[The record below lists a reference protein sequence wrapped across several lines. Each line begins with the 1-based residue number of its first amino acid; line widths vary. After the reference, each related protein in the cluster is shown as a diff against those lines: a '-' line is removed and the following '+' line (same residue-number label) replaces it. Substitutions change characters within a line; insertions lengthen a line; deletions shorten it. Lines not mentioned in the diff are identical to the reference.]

1 MDNKQRIGEVS
12 PEELL
17 KLKAQHGKV
26 KLVEVEDE
34 DAVYCIYLKRPDFPT
49 LKAVQKV
56 AKSDELEGTK
66 VFLQNCLVE
75 GAKEVMEDGVLL
87 VAAASAA
94 SSLLT
99 SAKATLKNV

>member
-17 KLKAQHGKV
+17 KLKAKHGKV

-34 DAVYCIYLKRPDFPT
+34 DAVYCIYLKRPDFST
-49 LKAVQKV
+49 IKAVQKV
-56 AKSDELEGTK
+56 VKSDELEGSK
-66 VFLQNCLVE
+66 VFLKNCLVE

-87 VAAASAA
+87 MAAATAA
-94 SSLLT
+94 TDLLT
-99 SAKATLKNV
+99 SAKAVLKNV